1 MKPHACRKLGN
12 SPGVGKCPAPG
23 ERKICICATPGTE
36 KAGKCPAAARGVGGK
51 GGALGAAGID

>member
-1 MKPHACRKLGN
+1 MKPRACQKLRN

-23 ERKICICATPGTE
+23 ERKICICPTPGTE
-36 KAGKCPAAARGVGGK
+36 KAGKCPAAARGGEG